1 LPSAV
6 VVLLLL
12 SSGVADLTSEAAS
25 SGRPRACPA
34 LEAQQ
39 SASGRPAQALWQRAR
54 RERLAR
60 LCHRLSSIQITL
72 GTAPADALS
81 AAQALAAEWPDR
93 SEPRQLVA
101 RALTRLGRHGEAWPL
116 WASTT
121 SAAEPSVA
129 GTLALHDYA
138 LAAAMTGHDVQ
149 ALSAYRTL
157 VTRSASSV
165 DRAYRER
172 ILIEASAAALR
183 VDRAGTEEALGYL
196 AAAADDHSTPLL
208 ASAAAGLARLTDV
221 LRPGALVDPPAIEAA
236 AAWQLLREVETP
248 TPGRTSW
255 PSLPRHEL
263 QGLAALVILPRSSD
277 EATTLW
283 RAYIAGL
290 EARGAA
296 GQAAL
301 TRARAELARMQPGAE
316 P

>member
-34 LEAQQ
+34 LEAQPG
-39 SASGRPAQALWQRAR
+39 ASGRPAQALWQKTSQQH
-54 RERLAR
+54 LAR
-60 LCHRLSSIQITL
+60 FCQRLSSTQITL
-72 GTAPADALS
+72 GTAPADALV
-81 AAQALAAEWPDR
+81 AAQALASEWPER

-101 RALTRLGRHGEAWPL
+101 RALTRLGRHSEAWPL
-116 WASTT
+116 WASTMAT
-121 SAAEPSVA
+121 AEPTGA
-129 GTLALHDYA
+129 LALHDYA
-138 LAAAMTGHDVQ
+138 LAAAMTGHDEQ

-157 VTRSASSV
+157 VTRTASSV
-165 DRAYRER
+165 DRALRER

-196 AAAADDHSTPLL
+196 AAAADDRSTPLL
-208 ASAAAGLARLTDV
+208 ATAAAGLARLTNV
-221 LRPGALVDPPAIEAA
+221 LRPGALIDPPPIEPT

-255 PSLPRHEL
+255 PSLPPHEL
-263 QGLAALVILPRSSD
+263 RGLAALVILPSSAD

-296 GQAAL
+296 GQPAL
-301 TRARAELARMQPGAE
+301 ARARAELARMNAGTE